1 MRFTIF
7 LVSLFLFS
15 TSFACLNLTGKLSGS
30 CVYSSESFGDL
41 NGSLEFNIQ
50 QNSCSQITIDGS
62 TLSIPGS
69 VSEQHVD
76 GVSVQNMTLAMSWQ
90 SSKQDILNYD
100 YTMTVDENGKR
111 VDDVKLNGSF
121 KQEGN
126 KVILRQKGVVDKDPV
141 QIYCELYKRKSAT

>member
-50 QNSCSQITIDGS
+50 QNSCDQITIDGS
-62 TLSIPGS
+62 TLSIPGK
-69 VSEQHVD
+69 VSEQHAD
-76 GVSVQNMTLAMSWQ
+76 GISVQNMTLAMSWQ
-90 SSKQDILNYD
+90 SNKQDVLNYD

-111 VDDVKLNGSF
+111 VDDVELQGSF
-121 KQEGN
+121 KQSGN
-126 KVILRQKGVVDKDPV
+126 KFILQQKGLVDRDPV
-141 QIYCELYKRKSAT
+141 KIYCELFKKKS